1 MAGSDCGVGAA
12 DPVPVTASRAPA
24 CLLTTCGLPGAGKST
39 LVRALAAFLAEDGP
53 GASLGVRVSH
63 VCFDDIERRLLATS
77 TFTSASTDPPA
88 FDPATWRAA
97 RAEAFAELA
106 RLLATRS
113 DDARPHYLVV
123 ADDTFHYAGMRYQ
136 CRQLAR
142 RHAAAHVQLYLSS
155 DPDAASR
162 RNEARATP
170 VPRDAFVR
178 MADQMEPP
186 DPAKRAFERR
196 GLVVLTERERGLA
209 HDPAA
214 ETTTSSFEGGSKA
227 LEAAA
232 RLAWDRVARAWGVR
246 KQRRRAP
253 TRRRLGARKV
263 RRRTRR
269 ARRTRSTFARARS
282 WASRCARSRSVRGTL
297 GPRVERL
304 RRARRRRARGSGR
317 RGGRTLDAARRAAR
331 AAEAATEAAEEGEG
345 GGGAGGGESVG
356 VAAAFFAEVT
366 ALEAAFG
373 KACAEAVAAARG
385 EGAGGER

>member
-1 MAGSDCGVGAA
+1 MAGSGCGFGAA
-12 DPVPVTASRAPA
+12 DPVPATASRAPA

-77 TFTSASTDPPA
+77 TSTSASTDPPA

-113 DDARPHYLVV
+113 DDARPHHLVV

-214 ETTTSSFEGGSKA
+214 ETKTSSFEGGSKA

-232 RLAWDRVARAWGVR
+232 RLAWDRVARAWGGAEAAPEGADATAARREEGQAANAASAAHALDLRTR
-246 KQRRRAP
+246 KVMGVAMRAIAERAGDSRSQGGEAATRAKAASARLGEARRA
-253 TRRRLGARKV
+253 
-263 RRRTRR
+263 
-269 ARRTRSTFARARS
+269 
-282 WASRCARSRSVRGTL
+282 
-297 GPRVERL
+297 
-304 RRARRRRARGSGR
+304 
-317 RGGRTLDAARRAAR
+317 TLDAARRAAR

-345 GGGAGGGESVG
+345 GGGAGGGESGG

>member
-53 GASLGVRVSH
+53 GASFGVRVSH

-77 TFTSASTDPPA
+77 TSTSASTDPPA

-113 DDARPHYLVV
+113 DDARPHLVV

-232 RLAWDRVARAWGVR
+232 RLAWDRVARAWGGAEAAPEGADATAAR
-246 KQRRRAP
+246 REEGQRQRA
-253 TRRRLGARKV
+253 R
-263 RRRTRR
+263 
-269 ARRTRSTFARARS
+269 RRTRSTFARRPRS
-282 WASRCARSRSVRGTL
+282 A
-297 GPRVERL
+297 
-304 RRARRRRARGSGR
+304 RARRSARGLSFQGG
-317 RGGRTLDAARRAAR
+317 RGGVAREGGEREASGGARRR
-331 AAEAATEAAEEGEG
+331 STRTTPRGAEAATEAAEEGRE
-345 GGGAGGGESVG
+345 GGAGGASRWGS
-356 VAAAFFAEVT
+356 
-366 ALEAAFG
+366 
-373 KACAEAVAAARG
+373 R
-385 EGAGGER
+385 RRSSPR